1 MAPTLR
7 ERVLGEA
14 RGLLAGGERP
24 TVAQIAQ
31 AAGISKASFYRTFAS
46 REQLLDALELAPEP
60 GARERIL
67 DAALELVGRQGLA
80 TLSMDDLAERSGVSR
95 ATLYRLFP
103 GKPALFTALVST
115 YSPLE
120 PVIELLRTR
129 QDQPPEV
136 VMPAV
141 ARTVFRTI
149 CGHGADRTGFLRALF
164 FEVSS
169 LAPDTEEAAR
179 EAIGKVV
186 GALLGYVV
194 TQMSEGR
201 LQRAHP
207 MVALQSF
214 MGPIFFHV
222 LTRAAA
228 QRVLGV
234 EMEGEAT
241 VTELADVW
249 LRGMKP

>member
-1 MAPTLR
+1 MATVR
-7 ERVLGEA
+7 ERILGEA
-14 RGLLAGGERP
+14 RGLLAGGENA
-24 TVAQIAQ
+24 TVAQISQ
-31 AAGISKASFYRTFAS
+31 AAGVSKASFYRTFAS
-46 REQLLDALELAPEP
+46 RDELLGALDLAPEP

-67 DAALELVGRQGLA
+67 GGALEMVGTQGLA
-80 TLSMDDLAERSGVSR
+80 ALSMDELAERAAVSR

-120 PVIELLRTR
+120 PVIEVLSTM

-136 VMPAV
+136 VMPEV

-179 EAIGKVV
+179 DAIGKVV
-186 GALLGYVV
+186 GALMGYLV
-194 TQMSEGR
+194 TQMSGGR
-201 LQRAHP
+201 LRRVHP

-222 LTRAAA
+222 MTRAAA
-228 QRVLGV
+228 LRVLGV
-234 EMEGEAT
+234 EIEGEAA
-241 VTELADVW
+241 VTELAEVW